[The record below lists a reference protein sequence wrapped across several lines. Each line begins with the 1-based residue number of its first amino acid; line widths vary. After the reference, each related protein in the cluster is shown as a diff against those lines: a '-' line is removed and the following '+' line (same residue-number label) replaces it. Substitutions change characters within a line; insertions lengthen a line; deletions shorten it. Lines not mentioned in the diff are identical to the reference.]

1 MHVLIVSGL
10 AGYSQSDLCDL
21 GRSSLASEGEGR
33 VADALLSEI
42 KSFPPSLA
50 QANDPPLMDPGGSQR
65 WSSCLGCECVRLR
78 LVLQRICSPPPT
90 VVPGACSAQ
99 GRSFA
104 ITAGNDPSE
113 AEIKS

>member
-33 VADALLSEI
+33 VADALLLEI

-65 WSSCLGCECVRLR
+65 WSSCLGCECVRLKTCASADLFSSSHR
-78 LVLQRICSPPPT
+78 GPGSLLCTRTVLCNYRGQ
-90 VVPGACSAQ
+90 
-99 GRSFA
+99 
-104 ITAGNDPSE
+104 
-113 AEIKS
+113 